1 MQHHPGEKS
10 NIIPNMFEVSDCT
23 NVWISKEIFSNQF
36 INQLSEEVKQRS
48 LKHVTPLANLHFE
61 QEWHSIMYFFIY
73 PVLCQIFDGL
83 IEPMNYEYHII
94 KQSVGN
100 NALDFTTSN
109 SHIGHNLN
117 FMLTLSQPEIDFK
130 GGSLNFFG

>member
-1 MQHHPGEKS
+1 MQHNSEEKL
-10 NIIPNMFEVSDCT
+10 NIIPNLFEVSDCT
-23 NVWISKEIFSNQF
+23 NVWKSKKIFSNQF
-36 INQLSEEVKQRS
+36 INELSEEVKQIS
-48 LKHVTPLANLHFE
+48 LKHVTPLANLEFE
-61 QEWHSIMYFFIY
+61 QEWHSIMHFFIY

-83 IEPMNYEYHII
+83 IESMNDEFHII
-94 KQSVGN
+94 KQSVDS

-117 FMLTLSQPEIDFK
+117 FLLTLSQPEDDFK